1 MMNLDQI
8 QRAMF
13 HAVRQPLTP
22 AERMRETA
30 ADGTS
35 IRATAESIIRPNR
48 RLTSFER
55 LEIYNRQYWF
65 RVLSALAEDFTG
77 LRAIVGEHQ
86 FEKLAVAYLSD
97 HPSRSFTLRNLGSQ
111 LEHWLRAHLEYVPK
125 VEHIAVDMVRLEW
138 AEIEAFDNLALPP
151 LSAEDMA
158 ALGPD
163 PVIHLQPHLQLLD
176 LSYPV
181 DDLLLS
187 ARKKE
192 EDEGAASN
200 AVMER
205 PVRRRIRR
213 TALPKPKKLYLAVHR
228 SDNSVYFRQLEAA
241 EFAILRILR
250 RGGPLSEA
258 VEAADFAERSVEE
271 VSAQIQ
277 EWFAHWAS
285 LGWFCKAV
293 VEGEAQ

>member
-1 MMNLDQI
+1 MNLDQI

-22 AERMRETA
+22 AEGMRATA
-30 ADGTS
+30 PDGTS
-35 IRATAESIIRPNR
+35 LRATAESIIRPNR

-65 RVLSALAEDFTG
+65 RLLSALAEDFTG
-77 LRAIVGEHQ
+77 LRAIVGERK
-86 FEKLAVAYLSD
+86 FEKLAVAYLCD
-97 HPSRSFTLRNLGSQ
+97 HPSRAFTLRNLGSQ
-111 LEHWLRAHLEYVPK
+111 LEKWLLAHLEYAPK

-151 LSAEDMA
+151 LSAEEMA
-158 ALGPD
+158 SLGED

-176 LSYPV
+176 LAYPV

-187 ARKKE
+187 VRRKE

-200 AVMER
+200 AVLDR
-205 PVRRRIRR
+205 PRRARIRR
-213 TALPKPKKLYLAVHR
+213 TALPKAKKLYLAVHR
-228 SDNSVYFRQLEAA
+228 SDNTVYFRQLEAA
-241 EFAILRILR
+241 EFAILRVLR

-258 VEAADFAERSVEE
+258 VDAADFAGSPVEE

-293 VEGEAQ
+293 EKGEAQ